1 MGFTTCQKI
10 NTNYFLIEEDNL
22 GMSITNMA
30 DVIVSSFQHKYGD
43 RITLEYTDSTGT
55 RDYLIKDGVPA
66 NWIKQS
72 PLL

>member
-1 MGFTTCQKI
+1 
-10 NTNYFLIEEDNL
+10 
-22 GMSITNMA
+22 MSITNMA